1 MITQPLFTL
10 SQAEQL
16 RHFLAAPERP
26 AGTLSYAELAGF
38 LFAICC
44 SPEMVSPSNWLPLVF
59 GDKDAGYQNLE
70 QAQQILATIM
80 ALYNHI
86 NEGVQN
92 KQPALPPQCEARR
105 AIPSNLEP
113 DAPISQWARGFGM
126 GHDYLSELWD
136 AYTPEDLNEDMGA
149 CMMVLTFFASRDL
162 AQAYQE
168 QIQATDKPL
177 EELAAHM
184 LEIFPEALH
193 RYALL
198 GLSIADILQRRQA
211 PEPARSIKIGR
222 NDPCP
227 CGSGK
232 KYKHCCG
239 ATVH

>member
-1 MITQPLFTL
+1 MISPTPFNT
-10 SQAEQL
+10 AHVEQL
-16 RHFLAAPERP
+16 RRFLAAPERP
-26 AGTLSYAELAGF
+26 AGTFSYAELAGF

-44 SPEMVSPSNWLPLVF
+44 SPEMVPPSDWLPLVF
-59 GDKDAGYQNLE
+59 NDKEAGYQNFE
-70 QAQQILATIM
+70 EAQQILAAIM

-86 NEGVQN
+86 NQGVQD
-92 KQPALPPQCEARR
+92 KQPALPPQCEANR

-113 DAPISQWARGFGM
+113 DAPISQWARGFGA
-126 GHDYLSELWD
+126 GHDYLIELWD
-136 AYTPEDLNEDMGA
+136 AYTPEDLSEDLA
-149 CMMVLTFFASRDL
+149 SCVMVLTFFASRRL
-162 AQAYQE
+162 AEDYHRE
-168 QIQATDKPL
+168 FQATEKSL
-177 EELAAHM
+177 EAFAAQM

-193 RYALL
+193 QYALM
-198 GLSIADILQRRQA
+198 GLSIATVLQRRPA